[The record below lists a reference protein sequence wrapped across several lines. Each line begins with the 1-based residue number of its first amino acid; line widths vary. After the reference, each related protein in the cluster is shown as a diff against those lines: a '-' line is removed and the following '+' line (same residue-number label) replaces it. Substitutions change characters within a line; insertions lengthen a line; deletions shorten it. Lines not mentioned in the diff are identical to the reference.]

1 MDTFEYKRQE
11 TNFLLKI
18 EFLNYPIM
26 PTLCYQQRY
35 PRTKTIRKIWLAKRV
50 IEYFASCLAM
60 LFIFGQYVHPILV
73 TAAEIHSTEGY
84 SLRFFGRI
92 LKMSVPCVMCWIL
105 FFFANFQA
113 VANICSELT
122 YFADR
127 EFFKVRYFF
136 ANLQEWWN
144 CRTFAEYWKLWN
156 LPVHNWILKHMYYPM
171 LRKNM
176 SPILSNCISFF
187 VSAVQHEYMMAT
199 SFFLPTWYFFVGMFA
214 NFFAIVGETILNKV
228 SFLN

>member
-1 MDTFEYKRQE
+1 
-11 TNFLLKI
+11 
-18 EFLNYPIM
+18 
-26 PTLCYQQRY
+26 
-35 PRTKTIRKIWLAKRV
+35 
-50 IEYFASCLAM
+50 M

-127 EFFKVRYFF
+127 EFFK
-136 ANLQEWWN
+136 EWWN

-171 LRKNM
+171 LRKNV
-176 SPILSNCISFF
+176 SPIIGNCISFF
-187 VSAVQHEYMMAT
+187 VSAVLHEYMMGF

-214 NFFAIVGETILNKV
+214 NFFAIIGETFINKIFHFDKSNVGNAIFWLQFCIIGQPMIICLYYVKALNEGIIPKDIIL
-228 SFLN
+228 